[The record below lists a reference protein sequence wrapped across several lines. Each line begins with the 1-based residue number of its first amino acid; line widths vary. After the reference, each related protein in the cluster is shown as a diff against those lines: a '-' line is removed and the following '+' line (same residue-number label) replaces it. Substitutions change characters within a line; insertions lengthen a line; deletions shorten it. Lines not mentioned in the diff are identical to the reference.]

1 MRNYNSNTLCKKESM
16 KFFKTDIFNDNYQQ
30 FDNKAKNER
39 KYLNN
44 YVNGTLSS
52 NISFMTP
59 VNYLFSI

>member
-1 MRNYNSNTLCKKESM
+1 M

-30 FDNKAKNER
+30 SNYSAKNER
-39 KYLNN
+39 KYINN

-59 VNYLFSI
+59 VHFLL